1 MKRKIISTT
10 WLAILA
16 LLFIQNAS
24 AQSIVDISGGA
35 SSMDN
40 YFTNLSYRRQVSDNF
55 RIGFELQYGS
65 PKYRFVEAKPFEKGY
80 AWSLSVPLSF
90 KLAEQER
97 IRLDGFVRPG
107 FRFQGIIDPDNNGIE
122 DSLLNSRA
130 VLFEAGLLVNVKLT
144 EKLNLS
150 SGVLLPT
157 AFEIAPTSL
166 FEYMGTP
173 NFTGGLSYL
182 ASPKTIV
189 FIKGITG
196 PAFGA
201 SGDTYKYIWSAQAGV
216 RFALEKNPTT
226 KSLLLEPSF

>member
-1 MKRKIISTT
+1 MKNKIILKTCG
-10 WLAILA
+10 AILA
-16 LLFIQNAS
+16 TLFIQNTS
-24 AQSIVDISGGA
+24 AQSVVDVGVGLSNMDRYIS
-35 SSMDN
+35 
-40 YFTNLSYRRQVSDNF
+40 NLAYRHQINDNF
-55 RIGFELQYGS
+55 RVGFEIQYGS

-90 KLAEQER
+90 KIAEQEQ

-107 FRFQGIIDPDNNGIE
+107 FRFQGIIDPDKNGME

-130 VLFEAGLLVNVKLT
+130 MLFEAGLIVNVKLT
-144 EKLNLS
+144 EKLNLC

-157 AFEIAPTSL
+157 AFEIVPTSL

-201 SGDTYKYIWSAQAGV
+201 NGDTYKYFWSAQAGV
-216 RFALEKNPTT
+216 RFTFGKNPTT
-226 KSLLLEPSF
+226 KSLLIEPSF

>member
-201 SGDTYKYIWSAQAGV
+201 SGDTYKYIWSVQAGV
-216 RFALEKNPTT
+216 RFVFGKKTTT
-226 KSLLLEPSF
+226 KSLLIEPSF

>member
-216 RFALEKNPTT
+216 RFALGKNPTT

>member
-1 MKRKIISTT
+1 MRRKIFLNTCGAI
-10 WLAILA
+10 LAIL
-16 LLFIQNAS
+16 FTQNAS
-24 AQSIVDISGGA
+24 AQSIIDIGVGA
-35 SSMDN
+35 SNMDR
-40 YFTNLSYRRQVSDNF
+40 YSTNLAYRHQINDNF
-55 RIGFELQYGS
+55 RVGFEIQYGF
-65 PKYRFVEAKPFEKGY
+65 PRYRFVEAKPFEKGY
-80 AWSLSVPLSF
+80 ASSFSVPLSF
-90 KLAEQER
+90 KITEQER
-97 IRLDGFVRPG
+97 IRLDGFVRTG

-189 FIKGITG
+189 FIKGVTG

-201 SGDTYKYIWSAQAGV
+201 SGDTYKYIWSMQAGV
-216 RFALEKNPTT
+216 RFALGKNPTT

>member
-1 MKRKIISTT
+1 MKKNIILKTCG
-10 WLAILA
+10 AILSA
-16 LLFIQNAS
+16 LFIQHAT
-24 AQSIVDISGGA
+24 AQSIVDVGVGVSK
-35 SSMDN
+35 MDR
-40 YFTNLSYRRQVSDNF
+40 YSTNLAYRHQINDNF
-55 RIGFELQYGS
+55 RVGFEVQYGS
-65 PKYRFVEAKPFEKGY
+65 PKYRFIEAKPFDKGY
-80 AWSLSVPLSF
+80 AWSLSLPLSF
-90 KLAEQER
+90 KIAEQDR
-97 IRLDGFVRPG
+97 IRLDGFFRPG
-107 FRFQGIIDPDNNGIE
+107 FRFQGIIDPDNNGKE

-150 SGVLLPT
+150 SGVLLPV

-201 SGDTYKYIWSAQAGV
+201 SGDTYKYNWSAQAGV
-216 RFALEKNPTT
+216 RFTFGKNPTT
-226 KSLLLEPSF
+226 KSLLLESSF

>member
-1 MKRKIISTT
+1 
-10 WLAILA
+10 
-16 LLFIQNAS
+16 
-24 AQSIVDISGGA
+24 
-35 SSMDN
+35 
-40 YFTNLSYRRQVSDNF
+40 
-55 RIGFELQYGS
+55 
-65 PKYRFVEAKPFEKGY
+65 
-80 AWSLSVPLSF
+80 
-90 KLAEQER
+90 
-97 IRLDGFVRPG
+97 
-107 FRFQGIIDPDNNGIE
+107 
-122 DSLLNSRA
+122 

-189 FIKGITG
+189 FVKGITG

-216 RFALEKNPTT
+216 RFALGKNPTT
-226 KSLLLEPSF
+226 KSLLIEPSF

>member
-1 MKRKIISTT
+1 MKNKIILKTCG
-10 WLAILA
+10 AILA
-16 LLFIQNAS
+16 TLFIQNTS
-24 AQSIVDISGGA
+24 AQSIVDVGVGLSNMDRYIS
-35 SSMDN
+35 
-40 YFTNLSYRRQVSDNF
+40 NLAYRHQINDNF
-55 RIGFELQYGS
+55 RVGFEIQYGS

-80 AWSLSVPLSF
+80 AWSLSLPLSF
-90 KLAEQER
+90 KIAEQDR
-97 IRLDGFVRPG
+97 IRLDGFFRPG
-107 FRFQGIIDPDNNGIE
+107 FRFQGIIDPDNNGVE
-122 DSLLNSRA
+122 DSLLSSRA
-130 VLFEAGLLVNVKLT
+130 VLFEAGLLVNVNLT

-189 FIKGITG
+189 FVKGITG

-216 RFALEKNPTT
+216 RFVLEKNPTT
-226 KSLLLEPSF
+226 KSLFLEPSF

>member
-216 RFALEKNPTT
+216 RFAVGKNPTT

>member
-107 FRFQGIIDPDNNGIE
+107 FRFQWIIDPDNNGIE

-216 RFALEKNPTT
+216 RFALGKNPTT

>member
-1 MKRKIISTT
+1 MQKKTIFKICI
-10 WLAILA
+10 A
-16 LLFIQNAS
+16 LLSILSIQKAD
-24 AQSIVDISGGA
+24 AQSLVDIGVGA
-35 SSMDN
+35 STMDR
-40 YFTNLSYRRQVSDNF
+40 YFTDLAYRHQINDNF
-55 RIGFELQYGS
+55 RVGFEIQYGF

-80 AWSLSVPLSF
+80 AWSLSIPLSF
-90 KLAEQER
+90 RIAEQER

-107 FRFQGIIDPDNNGIE
+107 FRFQGIIDPDNNGME

-157 AFEIAPTSL
+157 AFEIAPSSL

-189 FIKGITG
+189 FVKGITG

-201 SGDTYKYIWSAQAGV
+201 NGDTYKYIWSAQAGV
-216 RFALEKNPTT
+216 RFALGKNPTT

>member
-216 RFALEKNPTT
+216 RFALGKNPTA

>member
-173 NFTGGLSYL
+173 NFSGGLSYL

-216 RFALEKNPTT
+216 RFALGKNPTT

>member
-1 MKRKIISTT
+1 MKNKIILKTCGIILST
-10 WLAILA
+10 
-16 LLFIQNAS
+16 LFIQHAT
-24 AQSIVDISGGA
+24 AQSIVDVGVGVSN
-35 SSMDN
+35 MDR
-40 YFTNLSYRRQVSDNF
+40 YSTNLAYRHQINDNF
-55 RIGFELQYGS
+55 RVGFEIQYGS

-80 AWSLSVPLSF
+80 AWSLNLPLSF
-90 KLAEQER
+90 KIAEQDR
-97 IRLDGFVRPG
+97 IRLDGFFRPG

-189 FIKGITG
+189 FVKGITG

-201 SGDTYKYIWSAQAGV
+201 SGDTYKYFWSAQAGV
-216 RFALEKNPTT
+216 RFALGKNPTT

>member
-16 LLFIQNAS
+16 LLFIQIAS

-216 RFALEKNPTT
+216 RFALGKNPTT

>member
-130 VLFEAGLLVNVKLT
+130 VLFEAGLLVNVNLT

-189 FIKGITG
+189 FVKGITG

-216 RFALEKNPTT
+216 RFVLEKNPTT
-226 KSLLLEPSF
+226 KSLFLEPSF

>member
-1 MKRKIISTT
+1 MKIKIILKTCG
-10 WLAILA
+10 AILST
-16 LLFIQNAS
+16 LFIQHAS
-24 AQSIVDISGGA
+24 AQSIVDVGVGA
-35 SSMDN
+35 SNMDQ
-40 YFTNLSYRRQVSDNF
+40 YSTNLAYRHQINDNF
-55 RIGFELQYGS
+55 RVGFEIQYGS

-80 AWSLSVPLSF
+80 AWSLSLPLSF
-90 KLAEQER
+90 KIAEQDR
-97 IRLDGFVRPG
+97 IRLDGFFRPG
-107 FRFQGIIDPDNNGIE
+107 FRFQGIIDPDNNGVE

-130 VLFEAGLLVNVKLT
+130 VLFEAGLLVNLKLT

-182 ASPKTIV
+182 ASPKTIIY
-189 FIKGITG
+189 IKGITG

>member
-1 MKRKIISTT
+1 MKKKTILKTGGIILS
-10 WLAILA
+10 A
-16 LLFIQNAS
+16 LFIQHAT
-24 AQSIVDISGGA
+24 AQSIVDVGVGVSN
-35 SSMDN
+35 MDR
-40 YFTNLSYRRQVSDNF
+40 YSANLAYRHQVNDNF
-55 RIGFELQYGS
+55 RVGFEIQYGS

-80 AWSLSVPLSF
+80 AWSLSIPLSF
-90 KLAEQER
+90 KIAEQDR

-107 FRFQGIIDPDNNGIE
+107 FRFQGIIDPDNNGKE

-130 VLFEAGLLVNVKLT
+130 ALFEVGLLVNVKLT

-157 AFEIAPTSL
+157 AFEIAPASL

-173 NFTGGLSYL
+173 NFTGGLSFQ

-189 FIKGITG
+189 FVKGITG

-201 SGDTYKYIWSAQAGV
+201 NGDTYKYFWSAQAGV
-216 RFALEKNPTT
+216 RIAFGKNRTT
-226 KSLLLEPSF
+226 KSLMLEPSF

>member
-1 MKRKIISTT
+1 MTKRAITKACKIIL
-10 WLAILA
+10 LAIL
-16 LLFIQNAS
+16 FKQTS
-24 AQSIVDISGGA
+24 AQSLIDIGAGA
-35 SSMDN
+35 STMDS
-40 YFTNLSYRRQVSDNF
+40 YSSNLAFRQQINDNF
-55 RIGFELQYGS
+55 RVGFEIQYGA

-90 KLAEQER
+90 KITEQDR
-97 IRLDGFVRPG
+97 IRLDGFFRPG

-122 DSLLNSRA
+122 DSLLSSRA

-189 FIKGITG
+189 FVKGITG

-201 SGDTYKYIWSAQAGV
+201 SGDTYKYIWSAQAGL
-216 RFALEKNPTT
+216 RFALGKNPTT

>member
-1 MKRKIISTT
+1 
-10 WLAILA
+10 
-16 LLFIQNAS
+16 
-24 AQSIVDISGGA
+24 
-35 SSMDN
+35 
-40 YFTNLSYRRQVSDNF
+40 
-55 RIGFELQYGS
+55 
-65 PKYRFVEAKPFEKGY
+65 
-80 AWSLSVPLSF
+80 LSF
-90 KLAEQER
+90 KIAEQDR
-97 IRLDGFVRPG
+97 IRLDGFFRPG
-107 FRFQGIIDPDNNGIE
+107 FRFQGIIDPDNNGKE

-173 NFTGGLSYL
+173 NFTGGLSFA
-182 ASPKTIV
+182 ASQKSVI
-189 FIKGITG
+189 FLKGITG

-201 SGDTYKYIWSAQAGV
+201 DGDTYKYFWSAQAGV
-216 RFALEKNPTT
+216 RFALGKNPTT

>member
-1 MKRKIISTT
+1 MQKKTIFKICI
-10 WLAILA
+10 A
-16 LLFIQNAS
+16 LLSILSIQKAD
-24 AQSIVDISGGA
+24 AQSLVDIGVGA
-35 SSMDN
+35 STMDR
-40 YFTNLSYRRQVSDNF
+40 YFTDLAYRHQINDNF
-55 RIGFELQYGS
+55 RVGFEIQYGF

-80 AWSLSVPLSF
+80 AWSLSIPLSF
-90 KLAEQER
+90 RIAEQER

-107 FRFQGIIDPDNNGIE
+107 FRFQGIIDPDNNGME
-122 DSLLNSRA
+122 DSLLNSRT

-182 ASPKTIV
+182 ATKKSIV
-189 FIKGITG
+189 FVKGITG

-201 SGDTYKYIWSAQAGV
+201 SGDTYKYIWSLQAGV
-216 RFALEKNPTT
+216 RLAFGKNTT
-226 KSLLLEPSF
+226 AKSLILEPSF

>member
-1 MKRKIISTT
+1 MKKNLTIC
-10 WLAILA
+10 AA
-16 LLFIQNAS
+16 LLTALTFQKAQ
-24 AQSIVDISGGA
+24 AQSMVDVGFGA
-35 SSMDN
+35 STMDR
-40 YFTNLSYRRQVSDNF
+40 YYTNLAYRYQVNENLRVGLETQFS
-55 RIGFELQYGS
+55 S

-80 AWSLSVPLSF
+80 ATTISIPLSF
-90 KLAEQER
+90 KITEQDR

-150 SGVLLPT
+150 SGILLPA

-173 NFTGGLSYL
+173 NFTAGLSYL

-189 FIKGITG
+189 FFKEVTG

-201 SGDTYKYIWSAQAGV
+201 SGDTYKYIWSVQAGV
-216 RFALEKNPTT
+216 RFAFGKNTTT
-226 KSLLLEPSF
+226 KSLLIEPSF

>member
-189 FIKGITG
+189 FIKGMTG

-216 RFALEKNPTT
+216 RFALGKNPTT

>member
-35 SSMDN
+35 STMDN
-40 YFTNLSYRRQVSDNF
+40 YFTNIAYRQQVSDNF

-90 KLAEQER
+90 KLAEHER
-97 IRLDGFVRPG
+97 IRLDGFFRPG
-107 FRFQGIIDPDNNGIE
+107 FRFQGIIDPDNNGKE

-216 RFALEKNPTT
+216 RFALGKNPTT

>member
-1 MKRKIISTT
+1 MKIILTT
-10 WLAILA
+10 CVVLLTA
-16 LLFIQNAS
+16 LTFQKAA
-24 AQSIVDISGGA
+24 AQSMVDVGFGA
-35 SSMDN
+35 STMDN
-40 YFTNLSYRRQVSDNF
+40 YFTNLAYRQQINDNF
-55 RIGFELQYGS
+55 RVGFEIQYGS
-65 PKYRFVEAKPFEKGY
+65 PKYRFVAAKPFEKGY

-216 RFALEKNPTT
+216 RFALGKNPTT

>member
-35 SSMDN
+35 STMDN
-40 YFTNLSYRRQVSDNF
+40 YFTNIAYRQQVSDNF

-97 IRLDGFVRPG
+97 IRLDGFFRPG
-107 FRFQGIIDPDNNGIE
+107 FRFQGIIDPDNNGKE

-216 RFALEKNPTT
+216 RFVLGKNPTT

>member
-1 MKRKIISTT
+1 MKITLTT
-10 WLAILA
+10 CVVLLTA
-16 LLFIQNAS
+16 LTFQKAE
-24 AQSIVDISGGA
+24 AQSMVDVGFGA
-35 SSMDN
+35 STMDR
-40 YFTNLSYRRQVSDNF
+40 YYTNLAYRYQVNDNL
-55 RIGFELQYGS
+55 RIGLETQFSS
-65 PKYRFVEAKPFEKGY
+65 PEYRFVEAKPFEKGY
-80 AWSLSVPLSF
+80 ATTISIPLSF
-90 KLAEQER
+90 KITEQDR

-122 DSLLNSRA
+122 DSLFNSRS

-150 SGVLLPT
+150 SGILLPA

-173 NFTGGLSYL
+173 IFTGGLSYL

-189 FIKGITG
+189 FIKGVTG

-201 SGDTYKYIWSAQAGV
+201 SGDTYKYIWSVQTGV
-216 RFALEKNPTT
+216 RFAFGKNTTT
-226 KSLLLEPSF
+226 KSLLIEPSF

>member
-40 YFTNLSYRRQVSDNF
+40 YFTNISYRRQVSDNF

-216 RFALEKNPTT
+216 RFALGKNPTT

>member
-1 MKRKIISTT
+1 MKKKITLKT
-10 WLAILA
+10 CGAILA
-16 LLFIQNAS
+16 TLFIQNTS

-35 SSMDN
+35 STMDN
-40 YFTNLSYRRQVSDNF
+40 YFTNLAYRQQINDNF
-55 RIGFELQYGS
+55 RVGFEIQYGS
-65 PKYRFVEAKPFEKGY
+65 PKYRFVAAKPFEKGY

-90 KLAEQER
+90 KIAEQDR
-97 IRLDGFVRPG
+97 IRLDGFFKPG
-107 FRFQGIIDPDNNGIE
+107 FRFQGIIDPDNNGKE

-150 SGVLLPT
+150 TGVILPT
-157 AFEIAPTSL
+157 AFEIVPTSL

-201 SGDTYKYIWSAQAGV
+201 SGDTYKYIWSVQAGV
-216 RFALEKNPTT
+216 RFAFGKNTTT
-226 KSLLLEPSF
+226 KSLLIEPSF

>member
-1 MKRKIISTT
+1 MKIILTT
-10 WLAILA
+10 CVVLLTALAFQKA
-16 LLFIQNAS
+16 E
-24 AQSIVDISGGA
+24 AQSMVDVGFGA
-35 SSMDN
+35 STMDRCH
-40 YFTNLSYRRQVSDNF
+40 TNLAYRYQVNDNL
-55 RIGFELQYGS
+55 RIGLETQFSS

-80 AWSLSVPLSF
+80 ATTISIPLSF
-90 KLAEQER
+90 KITEQDR

-150 SGVLLPT
+150 SGILLPA

-173 NFTGGLSYL
+173 NFTAGLSYL

-189 FIKGITG
+189 FIKGVTG

-201 SGDTYKYIWSAQAGV
+201 SGDTYKYIWSVQAGV
-216 RFALEKNPTT
+216 RFAFGKNTTT
-226 KSLLLEPSF
+226 KSLLIEPSF

>member
-1 MKRKIISTT
+1 MANKIPLTICV
-10 WLAILA
+10 AILTA
-16 LLFIQNAS
+16 LTFQK
-24 AQSIVDISGGA
+24 AQGQSLIDVGFGA
-35 SSMDN
+35 STMDK
-40 YFTNLSYRRQVSDNF
+40 YFTNVAYRYQVNDNF
-55 RIGFELQYGS
+55 RIGFEAQFSS

-80 AWSLSVPLSF
+80 ATTISIPLSF
-90 KLAEQER
+90 KITEQDR

-150 SGVLLPT
+150 SGILLPA
-157 AFEIAPTSL
+157 AFEIAPSSL

-173 NFTGGLSYL
+173 NFIGGLSYL
-182 ASPKTIV
+182 VSPKSIV
-189 FIKGITG
+189 FLKGITG

-201 SGDTYKYIWSAQAGV
+201 SGDTYKYILSAQAGV
-216 RFALEKNPTT
+216 RFAFGKNPNS
-226 KSLLLEPSF
+226 KSLLIEPSF